1 LSNIGNKSPSNN
13 SNNNSV
19 AVKIVPFGPSIKNI
33 NSLTSKLI
41 NRPKVR
47 TYLKSISQDEGGERL
62 QQNKTMTAN
71 KQTPRLLSF
80 ELLPETAT
88 TNAASNRV
96 AMPKSYLS
104 KYYDYENNYC
114 ITIKGK
120 LG

>member
-71 KQTPRLLSF
+71 KQTPSYYPLNCSQKQ
-80 ELLPETAT
+80 LLPLLQVTVLLCQSPTYPNTMITRTITA
-88 TNAASNRV
+88 
-96 AMPKSYLS
+96 L
-104 KYYDYENNYC
+104 
-114 ITIKGK
+114 
-120 LG
+120 L